1 MADQIVTRQDLV
13 DAHYDAETL
22 GECINGEE
30 NTEVTSRLGR
40 TYWTLAT
47 INYLISQGQ
56 LKISDLQAAID
67 IAAAAGAGENGW
79 IDTLVLTLT
88 GENLREFNKKTISTL
103 DCIDDL
109 ATTLPWPGRTV
120 NVRSVI
126 KDKHLGGGTFV
137 FSADSSKVPDGY
149 IVVAANGGNWVK
161 ITVAFP
167 TIDDFGGL
175 GDDPNYDDA
184 DAFIRCALSPYT
196 GSNIYLANR
205 QVEYRI
211 NKQVDCKGKG
221 IVGGGF
227 SRQNATAYAMNSL
240 KVRPG
245 DYSNSNTLLNNVAF
259 INVGAEVRD
268 LQLVSEGVS
277 ENISG
282 LKVDGYNFTLSNAN
296 ISGFYNQVY
305 LSNATVSFRVQNLMS
320 ISASNA
326 GFYIADVDSKQST
339 TAYFDNCSWQWGKYP
354 VLFAKEAYQCVFNN
368 IILEYMQYGLTAGI
382 WSNCSF
388 NAIWAEQTRDGVARD
403 WLVNTS
409 YQQTFN
415 CITNNLYIRTPWLN
429 RADTTA
435 LAVSDNIGGVVID
448 KSRITLSGATG
459 AKIQLSPSGLAT
471 LFANW
476 YGGTNRRLLITTQPT
491 AADSGYKTPI
501 HINAP
506 NSELYFGNQ
515 DETSVASVVFK
526 RVIGATAAN
535 TPYIASDSW
544 TKKIRKWNTYNHEV
558 SKVGRF
564 IAPMMLTYDVNFT
577 TQQNNAGWSISK
589 ESTGVYRL
597 QRDAGVTTELAN
609 PHIFVS
615 GIFSGTG
622 LGDGKAILPPT
633 LQAIEAYSGSWSS
646 YKVAAGVK
654 LFFID
659 LTGALVDPM
668 RFSVS
673 FTLESGI

>member
-1 MADQIVTRQDLV
+1 MAVPEQTPFIEYTANGTTTVYPLTFDCDKSEYLIVSLDGEEAPVGSWSLAGGSITFNSAPANGVLITIKRNTPFLRTTEYQSYNNSFRPSPVNKDFDLIWWKLQELGVTNWLTDTDIKNLNIYVNSLNEETREDFFKKLFNLEQNTNAMLEEAIANGAVSALAVTVVECLDDLV
-13 DAHYDAETL
+13 T
-22 GECINGEE
+22 
-30 NTEVTSRLGR
+30 V
-40 TYWTLAT
+40 
-47 INYLISQGQ
+47 
-56 LKISDLQAAID
+56 
-67 IAAAAGAGENGW
+67 
-79 IDTLVLTLT
+79 
-88 GENLREFNKKTISTL
+88 KK
-103 DCIDDL
+103 
-109 ATTLPWPGRTV
+109 WQGRTV

-126 KDKHLGGGTFV
+126 RNKHLGGGTFV
-137 FSADSSKVPDGY
+137 FNKNSTRTPDGY
-149 IVVAANGGNWVK
+149 IVVADVGGNWEK

-167 TIDDFGGL
+167 TVDDFGGL

-320 ISASNA
+320 ISAANA
-326 GFYIADVDSKQST
+326 GFFIADVDSRQST

-415 CITNNLYIRTPWLN
+415 CTVNNLYIRTPWLN
-429 RADTTA
+429 RADPTA
-435 LAVSDNIGGVVID
+435 LGASDNIGGVVID
-448 KSRITLSGATG
+448 KSRITLGGATG

-476 YGGTNRRLLITTQPT
+476 YGG
-491 AADSGYKTPI
+491 
-501 HINAP
+501 
-506 NSELYFGNQ
+506 
-515 DETSVASVVFK
+515 
-526 RVIGATAAN
+526 
-535 TPYIASDSW
+535 
-544 TKKIRKWNTYNHEV
+544 
-558 SKVGRF
+558 
-564 IAPMMLTYDVNFT
+564 
-577 TQQNNAGWSISK
+577 
-589 ESTGVYRL
+589 
-597 QRDAGVTTELAN
+597 
-609 PHIFVS
+609 
-615 GIFSGTG
+615 
-622 LGDGKAILPPT
+622 
-633 LQAIEAYSGSWSS
+633 
-646 YKVAAGVK
+646 
-654 LFFID
+654 
-659 LTGALVDPM
+659 
-668 RFSVS
+668 
-673 FTLESGI
+673 

>member
-1 MADQIVTRQDLV
+1 MATNWNAVLNNTNNFNDVLAILKKLLALMGDLSTLDSSEVLLRIDEIINSSVADFNEKQIQAFKDLKE
-13 DAHYDAETL
+13 A
-22 GECINGEE
+22 I
-30 NTEVTSRLGR
+30 EVAS
-40 TYWTLAT
+40 
-47 INYLISQGQ
+47 
-56 LKISDLQAAID
+56 
-67 IAAAAGAGENGW
+67 AAGAGENGW

-137 FSADSSKVPDGY
+137 FSADSSKVPHGY

-368 IILEYMQYGLTAGI
+368 IILEYMQFGLTAGI

-448 KSRITLSGATG
+448 KSRITLGGATG

-476 YGGTNRRLLITTQPT
+476 YGG
-491 AADSGYKTPI
+491 
-501 HINAP
+501 
-506 NSELYFGNQ
+506 
-515 DETSVASVVFK
+515 
-526 RVIGATAAN
+526 
-535 TPYIASDSW
+535 
-544 TKKIRKWNTYNHEV
+544 
-558 SKVGRF
+558 
-564 IAPMMLTYDVNFT
+564 
-577 TQQNNAGWSISK
+577 
-589 ESTGVYRL
+589 
-597 QRDAGVTTELAN
+597 
-609 PHIFVS
+609 
-615 GIFSGTG
+615 
-622 LGDGKAILPPT
+622 
-633 LQAIEAYSGSWSS
+633 
-646 YKVAAGVK
+646 
-654 LFFID
+654 
-659 LTGALVDPM
+659 
-668 RFSVS
+668 
-673 FTLESGI
+673 

>member
-1 MADQIVTRQDLV
+1 M
-13 DAHYDAETL
+13 
-22 GECINGEE
+22 
-30 NTEVTSRLGR
+30 
-40 TYWTLAT
+40 
-47 INYLISQGQ
+47 
-56 LKISDLQAAID
+56 
-67 IAAAAGAGENGW
+67 
-79 IDTLVLTLT
+79 
-88 GENLREFNKKTISTL
+88 
-103 DCIDDL
+103 
-109 ATTLPWPGRTV
+109 
-120 NVRSVI
+120 
-126 KDKHLGGGTFV
+126 
-137 FSADSSKVPDGY
+137 
-149 IVVAANGGNWVK
+149 GGNWEK
-161 ITVAFP
+161 ITVSYP
-167 TIDDFGGL
+167 TVDDFGGL

-184 DAFIRCALSPYT
+184 DAFNKCALSPYT

-245 DYSNSNTLLNNVAF
+245 DYSNINTLFNNVAF

-277 ENISG
+277 ETISG
-282 LKVDGYNFTLSNAN
+282 LKVDGYNFTISNVN

-320 ISASNA
+320 ISAANA

-368 IILEYMQYGLTAGI
+368 IILEYMTYGLTAGV

-388 NAIWAEQTRDGVARD
+388 NSIWAEQTRDGVARD

-415 CITNNLYIRTPWLN
+415 CTFNNLYIRTPWLN
-429 RADTTA
+429 RADPTA
-435 LAVSDNIGGVVID
+435 LGVSDNIGGVVID
-448 KSRITLSGATG
+448 KSRITLNNATG
-459 AKIQLSPSGLAT
+459 AKIQLSPTGLAT

-476 YGGTNRRLLITTQPT
+476 YGGTNRRLLITTQAT

-506 NSELYFGNQ
+506 NNELYFGNQ
-515 DETSVASVVFK
+515 DETSTSSVIFK

-535 TPYIASDSW
+535 TPFIASDAW
-544 TKKIRKWNTYNHEV
+544 TKTVRKWHTYNHEV
-558 SKVGRF
+558 SKIGRF
-564 IAPMMLTYDVNFT
+564 MAPMMLTYDVNFA

-589 ESTGVYRL
+589 ESVGVYRL
-597 QRDAGVTTELAN
+597 QRDSGVTTELTN
-609 PHIFVS
+609 PNIQVS
-615 GIFSGTG
+615 GIFTGTG
-622 LGDGKAILPPT
+622 LGSGAALLPPT
-633 LQAIEAYSGSWSS
+633 LQAIEAYSGSWTT

-654 LFFID
+654 LFFRD

-668 RFSVS
+668 RFTVS